1 MSKVITVARRFLNK
15 HPKAGQSTFF
25 VEKVLNGLM
34 IDYRDFLSYSGALY
48 QLNKE
53 AVTSGKLTTGQ
64 IENSAL
70 FQILENMSPD
80 LRYATINNCCEY
92 FGYSLQKTKKP
103 A

>member
-1 MSKVITVARRFLNK
+1 MFRDRGIIIINKSNMNRNCDHCGKKYEADIRNVNRGWGLCCSKSCAAKKR
-15 HPKAGQSTFF
+15 
-25 VEKVLNGLM
+25 E
-34 IDYRDFLSYSGALY
+34 
-48 QLNKE
+48 
-53 AVTSGKLTTGQ
+53 SGKLTTGQ